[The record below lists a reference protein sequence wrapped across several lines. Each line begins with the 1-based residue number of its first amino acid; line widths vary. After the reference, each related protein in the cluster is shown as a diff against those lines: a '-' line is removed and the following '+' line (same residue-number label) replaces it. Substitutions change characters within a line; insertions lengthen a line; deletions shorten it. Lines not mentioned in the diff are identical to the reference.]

1 MKPIGRPFSGSL
13 PNVRT
18 LESAL
23 GEAVRLQDGSTIS
36 GIFTEASTLT
46 YDSVEAVERQHTNLT
61 VNVLTAG
68 TLAAQQTVTV
78 RGRAYYV
85 ASMVHIGDG
94 WQMYI
99 LTGPAPP

>member
-36 GIFTEASTLT
+36 GIFTEASTL
-46 YDSVEAVERQHTNLT
+46 S
-61 VNVLTAG
+61 
-68 TLAAQQTVTV
+68 
-78 RGRAYYV
+78 
-85 ASMVHIGDG
+85 
-94 WQMYI
+94 
-99 LTGPAPP
+99 